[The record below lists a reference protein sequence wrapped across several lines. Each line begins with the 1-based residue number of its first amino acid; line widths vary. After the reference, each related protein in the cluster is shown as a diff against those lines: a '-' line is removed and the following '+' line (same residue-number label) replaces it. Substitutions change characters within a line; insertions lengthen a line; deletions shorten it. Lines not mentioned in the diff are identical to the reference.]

1 MFNILC
7 THNSMC
13 CTQVNTSLPQDPYF
27 SPCRAAPRSLWF
39 RHSVLFNR
47 WVECSTRLELESGI
61 VAQNRMLSRNCLYSK
76 PPWLMRPLFSSPFS
90 FSPAAAVHHEQDPG
104 LARHYH
110 SSSSSS
116 SFVFH
121 LLLSPLLLGV
131 SSDTEIKKKKK
142 NPSLSVW
149 DVHRHNTSTWQN

>member
-47 WVECSTRLELESGI
+47 WVECSTRLELESSI

-90 FSPAAAVHHEQDPG
+90 FSPAAAVHHAEQDPG
-104 LARHYH
+104 LARHDH
-110 SSSSSS
+110 SLSSSS

-131 SSDTEIKKKKK
+131 SSDTEIRKKKSTSKRLGCS
-142 NPSLSVW
+142 PSQHFNLT
-149 DVHRHNTSTWQN
+149 N